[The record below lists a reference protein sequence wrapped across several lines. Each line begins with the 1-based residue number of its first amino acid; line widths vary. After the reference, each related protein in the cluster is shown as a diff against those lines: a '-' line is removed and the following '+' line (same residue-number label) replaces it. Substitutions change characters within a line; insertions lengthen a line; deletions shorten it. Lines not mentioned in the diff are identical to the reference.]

1 MDEQDTYLK
10 LGEQMIFDGVLNGI
24 LDISERYPVIGIQ
37 MLKFWNGE
45 ISWEEQIDMIIDEIQ
60 KKT

>member
-1 MDEQDTYLK
+1 MDEQDVYLK

-24 LDISERYPVIGIQ
+24 LDISEGYPAIGIL
-37 MLKFWNGE
+37 MLKFWDGE

-60 KKT
+60 KKI